1 MSRSSAAPAEDADQR
16 PLLAVVT
23 QEDGDDL
30 PTDHKL
36 RVASRERTDDEPTDM
51 GARAANHPA
60 DPIEVVALREEL
72 ARLRSQLSTMTR
84 ELELAVNAQT
94 TLRQGLRATEAERD
108 AAREEL
114 GKAQEELQLF
124 RDKAVASD
132 AQCGRLGAQVGALT
146 AFAEAPW
153 YTRLFGSPKLPPAP
167 A

>member
-1 MSRSSAAPAEDADQR
+1 
-16 PLLAVVT
+16 VVT

-36 RVASRERTDDEPTDM
+36 RVARRERTDDEPTDM
-51 GARAANHPA
+51 GARTADHSA

-84 ELELAVNAQT
+84 ELQLAVDAQT
-94 TLRQGLRATEAERD
+94 TLRQGLRAAEAERD
-108 AAREEL
+108 TAREDL
-114 GKAQEELQLF
+114 GKAQEQLQLA
-124 RDKAVASD
+124 RDRAAAAD

-146 AFAEAPW
+146 AFVEAPW
-153 YTRLFGSPKLPPAP
+153 YTRLFGSPQLPPAP